1 MSNETTKLEVRGM
14 PKCGRF
20 WKTPKTKY
28 SNLIQ
33 ILNIQCNLIFF
44 FNFRFS
50 SINKTKGLKLSFERK
65 QKLREDIKKTRELS
79 KSLINERNAEKE
91 ARKERR
97 RENIKRRAE
106 NQKKSEIVQVVKYV
120 YINLF

>member
-1 MSNETTKLEVRGM
+1 MYFY
-14 PKCGRF
+14 C
-20 WKTPKTKY
+20 
-28 SNLIQ
+28 
-33 ILNIQCNLIFF
+33 
-44 FNFRFS
+44 FRFS

-79 KSLINERNAEKE
+79 RVLINERNAENE

-106 NQKKSEIVQVVKYV
+106 NQRKSEIVQVV
-120 YINLF
+120 IHFFF